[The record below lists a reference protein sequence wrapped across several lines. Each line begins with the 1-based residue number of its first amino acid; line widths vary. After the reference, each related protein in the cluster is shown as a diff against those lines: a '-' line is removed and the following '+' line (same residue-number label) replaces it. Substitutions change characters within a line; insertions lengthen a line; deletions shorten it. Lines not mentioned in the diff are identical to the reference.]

1 MPSSA
6 RLPRLTWYEA
16 VNVAIGAALAGDRD
30 TAFAVLEANNGKLEH
45 IRGALVAAVDAILG
59 GAAAAPEVTTPHRDS
74 PFNAA
79 SVTPF
84 TIVQGGRSRDDF
96 EN

>member
-6 RLPRLTWYEA
+6 RLPRLTWFEA

-30 TAFAVLEANNGKLEH
+30 TAYALLEANNGKLEH
-45 IRGALVAAVDAILG
+45 IRGALVAAVDAILD
-59 GAAAAPEVTTPHRDS
+59 GASATPAAPPPHHDS

-84 TIVQGGRSRDDF
+84 TVVQGGRSRDDF